1 MGKVLL
7 VLVVLGAIGVG
18 AYLWYNMDRRSDEQ
32 IAMEVTREWTVASVD
47 NISNTVAGLVVAAV
61 PGLSLMPG
69 LQDNVAGVIGD
80 QIRSRVTW
88 NADWPR
94 CSSSIKQCDVTVT
107 ARANIPIR
115 IPLVIDKT
123 ATIAVP
129 FNLEVDTGDQQVDDW
144 DADISGAS
152 ISGIEV
158 GDVMSGAGDILGA
171 AGSAVDSAR
180 QGIQDFLEDDDT
192 QQALDDTRRAVED
205 AAGSAVDSARR
216 GIQDFLDDDD
226 TQQALDDTRRAVE
239 DAADSARRGVEDF
252 LDDDD
257 TQQALDDTRKAV
269 EDAFGGLFGGR

>member
-1 MGKVLL
+1 MGKFLL
-7 VLVVLGAIGVG
+7 VLVVLGAVGVG

-47 NISNTVAGLVVAAV
+47 NISNTVAGLVVGRV
-61 PGLSLMPG
+61 PI
-69 LQDNVAGVIGD
+69 LQGRVAELIGD

-88 NADWPR
+88 TADWPR
-94 CSSSIKQCDVTVT
+94 CSSSIKHCDVTVT

-115 IPLVIDKT
+115 IPLVIDET

-205 AAGSAVDSARR
+205 A
-216 GIQDFLDDDD
+216 
-226 TQQALDDTRRAVE
+226 
-239 DAADSARRGVEDF
+239 
-252 LDDDD
+252 
-257 TQQALDDTRKAV
+257 
-269 EDAFGGLFGGR
+269 FGGLFGGR